1 MEDLNLYIKKIF
13 IIKIL
18 GIFIIITLLIGSIL
32 VDWILFYEGEELKKA
47 YSDLDNISNTEIH
60 KENQTREI
68 SEFYEKYS
76 FIDKEKLKEKLE
88 CIEYIDCKQL
98 VFNSENN
105 KIGFYAKDISTLNKY
120 MEVLKEN
127 GFQINIVSVRKE
139 NKSTYFELEA
149 E

>member
-13 IIKIL
+13 IKKII
-18 GIFIIITLLIGSIL
+18 GVFIVISLLMGSIL
-32 VDWILFYEGEELKKA
+32 VDFILFYKGAELKKE
-47 YSDLDNISNTEIH
+47 YSDLDTENNIEIH

-68 SEFYEKYS
+68 SEFYEKYA
-76 FIDKEKLKEKLE
+76 FIDKERLEKKIE
-88 CIEYIDCKQL
+88 CIKYIDCKQL

-105 KIGFYAKDISTLNKY
+105 KIGFYVEDISKLNNY
-120 MEVLKEN
+120 MKILEEK
-127 GFQINIVSVRKE
+127 GFEINIVSVKKE